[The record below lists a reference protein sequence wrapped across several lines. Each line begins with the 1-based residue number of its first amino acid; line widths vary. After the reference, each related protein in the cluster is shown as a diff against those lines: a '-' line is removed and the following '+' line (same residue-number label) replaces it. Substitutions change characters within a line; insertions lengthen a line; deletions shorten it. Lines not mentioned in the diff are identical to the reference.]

1 MKPTN
6 TATGEFEAAIKN
18 FSKISLEVDSLAD
31 LGNTDANKIMS
42 KSIESRKRAISH
54 EASRRLSS
62 FDVEQKG
69 TKSKESLQT
78 HGTLEKLFL
87 AEVELEFDKGV
98 TEQKMKLRGDSQ
110 IYEKKVENDV
120 ETKTTKEAE
129 KKKSE
134 SSIEESAES
143 DDTENEDSEN
153 ESSGDESTD
162 DADKD
167 LSEEG
172 EDEDSSENES
182 TDDESDA
189 EKVDDSGKK

>member
-6 TATGEFEAAIKN
+6 TLTGEFEAAIKN
-18 FSKISLEVDSLAD
+18 FSKISLEVDDLAD
-31 LGNTDANKIMS
+31 LGNADANKIMS
-42 KSIESRKRAISH
+42 KSVESRKRAISH

-87 AEVELEFDKGV
+87 EEVELEFDKGV
-98 TEQKMKLRGDSQ
+98 TEEKMKLRGDSQ
-110 IYEKKVENDV
+110 IYENKVENN
-120 ETKTTKEAE
+120 ETKEAE
-129 KKKSE
+129 NKKSE
-134 SSIEESAES
+134 NSIEESADSE
-143 DDTENEDSEN
+143 DTENEDSES

-167 LSEEG
+167 FSEEG
-172 EDEDSSENES
+172 EDEDGSENSS

-189 EKVDDSGKK
+189 EKVDDSSKK

>member
-6 TATGEFEAAIKN
+6 TPTGEFEAAIKN
-18 FSKISLEVDSLAD
+18 FSKISLEVDDLAD
-31 LGNTDANKIMS
+31 LGNADANKIMS
-42 KSIESRKRAISH
+42 KSVESRKRAISH

-87 AEVELEFDKGV
+87 EEVELEFDKGV
-98 TEQKMKLRGDSQ
+98 TEEKMKLRGDSQ
-110 IYEKKVENDV
+110 IYENKVENN
-120 ETKTTKEAE
+120 ETKEAE
-129 KKKSE
+129 NKKSE
-134 SSIEESAES
+134 NSIEESADSE
-143 DDTENEDSEN
+143 DTENEDSVS

-167 LSEEG
+167 FSEEG
-172 EDEDSSENES
+172 EDEDGSENSS

-189 EKVDDSGKK
+189 EKVDDSSKK